1 MGASKNLERRE
12 FLHGATTLEHLNESP
27 TSKVREPGRASCQIM
42 CLISGGSLE
51 KQVKDGRG
59 GRRARGDDDDELD
72 GIVFAVASVTLPPF
86 ISWR

>member
-1 MGASKNLERRE
+1 
-12 FLHGATTLEHLNESP
+12 
-27 TSKVREPGRASCQIM
+27 M

-59 GRRARGDDDDELD
+59 GRRARGDDDDEFD